1 MQIRP
6 MGELTETSSKDTR
19 NTLAK
24 FEDKILQSKD
34 AVNFHA

>member
-6 MGELTETSSKDTR
+6 TGKLTETSKDTW

-24 FEDKILQSKD
+24 FEDKILQIKD
-34 AVNFHA
+34 TVNLYA

>member
-6 MGELTETSSKDTR
+6 TGKLTETSKDTR

-24 FEDKILQSKD
+24 FEDKMLQIKNT
-34 AVNFHA
+34 VNLYA

>member
-1 MQIRP
+1 MQITP
-6 MGELTETSSKDTR
+6 MDKLTDTYKDTR

-34 AVNFHA
+34 TMNLYA

>member
-6 MGELTETSSKDTR
+6 TGKLTETSGDTE

-24 FEDKILQSKD
+24 FEDKILQNKD
-34 AVNFHA
+34 TVNLYA

>member
-6 MGELTETSSKDTR
+6 AGKLTEISKDTR

-24 FEDKILQSKD
+24 FEDKRANLY
-34 AVNFHA
+34 A

>member
-6 MGELTETSSKDTR
+6 TGKLTETSKDTM
-19 NTLAK
+19 NTFAK

-34 AVNFHA
+34 TVNPYA

>member
-6 MGELTETSSKDTR
+6 MGKLTETSRDTR

-24 FEDKILQSKD
+24 FEDKILQNKD
-34 AVNFHA
+34 TVNLYE

>member
-6 MGELTETSSKDTR
+6 MGKLIENSKDTR

-34 AVNFHA
+34 TMNLHA